1 MKRPYLR
8 RALGALISLLLVTSC
23 QKDRIEANRD
33 PLDENYKL
41 IDRGD
46 YSQAIEKLQILSR
59 KDRRPQV
66 RVALASAYAARGGI
80 KVEQYWGFV
89 VGFKAPLVSPE
100 NMNLNASVDS
110 LQRIA
115 KQTKGDIDPRDMRAL
130 GGLVNALA
138 VWDRYKERVDSI
150 PVVRD
155 GAKEDLK
162 VAVEILNDVQTPG
175 GRLYRGILN
184 LVLFKS
190 AITES
195 ANFWEDFNKILEQL
209 IDGKIDVL
217 CQFKF
222 ETLEQWLTPISYH
235 LAETLGDL
243 AIAYPDDKKELL
255 EARQIVPG
263 IYVATMDAVKEL
275 RQKRTCR

>member
-255 EARQIVPG
+255 EARQIVQG